1 MRNNKLFKIIG
12 FIVLTVSCIL
22 FLLIPVV
29 PWLGFSGGQT
39 AGIAAGL
46 LISGEIL
53 FYLSLFILGRGFYDK
68 IKNKFNSW
76 RSKTKRSNLPAG
88 GKP

>member
-29 PWLGFSGGQT
+29 PWLGFSAGQI
-39 AGIAAGL
+39 AGITAGL

-76 RSKTKRSNLPAG
+76 RSKMKRSNLPAG